1 MKYFI
6 AIILFFAAYVFAQ
19 QDACEQMHSKMLMHL
34 KQQNVILC
42 RVSGIEKR
50 TDVFG
55 FFFKFDNIPTVL
67 LYGDTYDAMMYMV
80 EDLKNVK
87 CLNNSKFRALT
98 SEMTAEQI
106 ASKLMSIK
114 NCDVSYTKNHPVTSA
129 KWSVYK

>member
-6 AIILFFAAYVFAQ
+6 AIILFFATYVFAQ

-87 CLNNSKFRALT
+87 CLSIISCINDAVWHISCFVGNERTCNSI
-98 SEMTAEQI
+98 I
-106 ASKLMSIK
+106 A
-114 NCDVSYTKNHPVTSA
+114 CA
-129 KWSVYK
+129 